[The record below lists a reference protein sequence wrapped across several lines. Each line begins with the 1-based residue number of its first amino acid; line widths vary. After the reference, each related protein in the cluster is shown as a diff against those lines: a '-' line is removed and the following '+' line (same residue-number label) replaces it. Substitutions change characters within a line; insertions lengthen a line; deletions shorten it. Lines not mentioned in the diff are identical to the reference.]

1 VKSYTPRRQAAAR
14 ENTNVDGSEKA
25 LSGI

>member
-14 ENTNVDGSEKA
+14 EKTKVEGSKKA